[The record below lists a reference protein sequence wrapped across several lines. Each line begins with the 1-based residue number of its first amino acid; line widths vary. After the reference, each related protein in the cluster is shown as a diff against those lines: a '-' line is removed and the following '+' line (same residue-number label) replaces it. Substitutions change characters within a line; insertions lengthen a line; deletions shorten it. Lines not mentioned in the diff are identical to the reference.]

1 MKSYKILDNKDTR
14 SGFGVGLL
22 QAGQADERVVALT
35 ADLKGSVK
43 MDSFA
48 KAFPDRFYECG
59 IAEANMIDVAAGLAT
74 AGKIPFAGT
83 FANFATARVYDQIR
97 QCVAY
102 SNKNV
107 KICAS
112 HAGVTLG
119 EDGATHQT

>member
-48 KAFPDRFYECG
+48 KAFPDRFYTRK
-59 IAEANMIDVAAGLAT
+59 APLAC
-74 AGKIPFAGT
+74 
-83 FANFATARVYDQIR
+83 RWIR
-97 QCVAY
+97 
-102 SNKNV
+102 SR
-107 KICAS
+107 
-112 HAGVTLG
+112 TW
-119 EDGATHQT
+119 